1 MTNVVDLLWAQYQ
14 NVIFKKVFMPYV
26 IYFTSS
32 LLYFTF
38 FLRDLSDDSWF
49 FLILD
54 FALRLLVVANMII
67 FQALEVMQVQGSGFK
82 EYITEFWNQ
91 VD

>member
-1 MTNVVDLLWAQYQ
+1 
-14 NVIFKKVFMPYV
+14 MPYV

-32 LLYFTF
+32 LLYFSF

-54 FALRLLVVANMII
+54 LALRLLVVANMII

-82 EYITEFWNQ
+82 EYISEFWNQ